1 MTGSEAAASPLY
13 YEELADL
20 IVELGGLS
28 SAAEIHGVACG
39 SLAAGADWDAAVW
52 VSNSLTY
59 MDASE
64 KQPTTVARA
73 ELVVVQEQAYA
84 ALADADLGFTM
95 LLPNEETALPQRA
108 EALGQ
113 WCVGFL
119 SGFALAGKNI
129 DDDVPGAKEVAEI
142 FRDFAAI
149 ANVALD
155 EESIDADASEADFM
169 QLTEYV
175 RVAALTVFGQCAKAV
190 PVAADN
196 GPAAGNDPTIH

>member
-1 MTGSEAAASPLY
+1 MTGSEPHAAPLH

-52 VSNSLTY
+52 ISNSLTY

-64 KQPTTVARA
+64 KQPSSVARS
-73 ELVVVQEQAYA
+73 ELVVVKEQAQA
-84 ALADADLGFTM
+84 ALIDANLSFTM
-95 LLPNEETALPQRA
+95 LLPAEDTALPQRA

-119 SGFALAGKNI
+119 SGFALAGRNV

-155 EESIDADASEADFM
+155 DGSIDADASEQDFM

-175 RVAALTVFGQCAKAV
+175 RVAALTVFAQCAQALPAV
-190 PVAADN
+190 DN
-196 GPAAGNDPTIH
+196 DHTIH

>member
-1 MTGSEAAASPLY
+1 MTGSQAYASPLY

-39 SLAAGADWDAAVW
+39 SLAAGANWDAGAW
-52 VSNSLTY
+52 ISNSLTY

-64 KQPTTVARA
+64 KQPSTVARA
-73 ELVVVQEQAYA
+73 ELVVVKEQARA

-95 LLPNEETALPQRA
+95 LLPAEDTALPQRA

-119 SGFALAGKNI
+119 SGFALAGKNVE
-129 DDDVPGAKEVAEI
+129 DDVPGAQEVVEI

-155 EESIDADASEADFM
+155 EESIDTDASEQDFM

-175 RVAALTVFGQCAKAV
+175 RVAALTVFAQCAQAV
-190 PVAADN
+190 PAADN
-196 GPAAGNDPTIH
+196 DPTVH

>member
-1 MTGSEAAASPLY
+1 MTGSEPHAGPLY

-52 VSNSLTY
+52 ISNSLTY

-64 KQPTTVARA
+64 KQPSSVARS
-73 ELVVVQEQAYA
+73 ELVVVIEQAQA
-84 ALADADLGFTM
+84 ALIDANLSFTM
-95 LLPNEETALPQRA
+95 LLPAEDTALPQRA

-119 SGFALAGKNI
+119 SGFALAGRNV
-129 DDDVPGAKEVAEI
+129 DDDVPGATEVAEI

-155 EESIDADASEADFM
+155 DGSIDADASEQDFM

-175 RVAALTVFGQCAKAV
+175 RVAALTVFAQCAQAV
-190 PVAADN
+190 PAVD
-196 GPAAGNDPTIH
+196 NDPTIH